1 MEKEVTYSFLYLG
14 NAPRELTT
22 YQVLDNMEY
31 WLRTRWDV
39 EKDLCLRSAVYQLCD
54 SRSVREAG

>member
-1 MEKEVTYSFLYLG
+1 MEKEVTYSFLHLV

-22 YQVLDNMEY
+22 YQVLDSMEY

-39 EKDLCLRSAVYQLCD
+39 EKDLRLRSAMYQLCD
-54 SRSVREAG
+54 SRRVREAG